1 MPFVKLGNVYDVN
14 GASTLY
20 DVVGDGNHGPADFV
34 LYCKL
39 YESIGAPPLLVG
51 ASQLTVLTVFWFDT
65 EDNITGASGA
75 VDGVAVFVTCVEF
88 AGCDEYVPV
97 PFKFTAATRK

>member
-1 MPFVKLGNVYDVN
+1 VPFIKLGNTYVNAVLGDGVY
-14 GASTLY
+14 GI
-20 DVVGDGNHGPADFV
+20 VGDHGPADFV

-39 YESIGAPPLLVG
+39 YDSISAPPLLVG
-51 ASQLTVLTVFWFDT
+51 AAQLTVLTVFWFDAA
-65 EDNITGASGA
+65 DNITGAPGT